1 MAIILR
7 VIRIMVGSVT
17 DDGQIET
24 GHSSDHVRTGAQI
37 RSGWATK
44 RSRPLPNWSSG
55 GTADSLVVARLARSN
70 ESAARFLTNPV
81 ISAERPVL
89 WRRQTKSS
97 SYAGL
102 SRTGGLFARGF
113 AA

>member
-1 MAIILR
+1 MSER
-7 VIRIMVGSVT
+7 VLK
-17 DDGQIET
+17 
-24 GHSSDHVRTGAQI
+24 SDQGGPPNGVVHY
-37 RSGWATK
+37 
-44 RSRPLPNWSSG
+44 PNWSSG